1 MNDRVDAFTPEA
13 QKMLE
18 ERHDLRA
25 HIKRFC
31 SDLEDCDVV
40 LSMLAEAVKSCDKN
54 CSEAEVT
61 RVFDGMSEALLDWEP
76 GYQRI
81 CNHDLSRDQALDDPR
96 RNGGTR

>member
-1 MNDRVDAFTPEA
+1 MNAFTPESTRL
-13 QKMLE
+13 LE

-40 LSMLAEAVKSCDKN
+40 LKMLAEAVKSCERN

-81 CNHDLSRDQALDDPR
+81 SNHDMSRDQELDDNHRGAVP
-96 RNGGTR
+96 RNGRG